1 MGEQNTQFK
10 IYTDEANIPGHQRAW
25 VWGMVAMAILLCG
38 LAAGWLLS
46 HGGFGASG
54 PLSASPN
61 PSAVSAAEA
70 TEWLAQQE
78 IVNRQIQE
86 RIGKLERALVGS
98 DPCGPA
104 ALEALGLNSGKL

>member
-10 IYTDEANIPGHQRAW
+10 IYTDESNIPGHQRAW

-54 PLSASPN
+54 PLRASSN
-61 PSAVSAAEA
+61 ASAVSVAEA

-78 IVNRQIQE
+78 TANRQLQE
-86 RIGKLERALVGS
+86 RIGKLERALADNDS
-98 DPCGPA
+98 CGPA
-104 ALEALGLNSGKL
+104 ALEALGLKSGKL